1 MSRKLLHI
9 GTLKSPNLAAVSM
22 QGREVGVL
30 AHTAFPGGAALAARL
45 AGKTAVDD
53 QDRQG

>member
-1 MSRKLLHI
+1 
-9 GTLKSPNLAAVSM
+9 M